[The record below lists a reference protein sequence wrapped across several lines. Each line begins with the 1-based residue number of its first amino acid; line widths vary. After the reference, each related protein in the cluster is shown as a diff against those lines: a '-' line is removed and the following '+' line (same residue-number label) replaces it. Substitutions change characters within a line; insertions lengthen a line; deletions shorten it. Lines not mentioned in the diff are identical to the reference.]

1 MFTAIATLAGQ
12 TGGDAV
18 MSEIEKQF
26 PFGAFPKGPIWEN
39 KIYRD
44 RPQLARGEGAIT
56 EFRAWARQ
64 SSEEAHP

>member
-18 MSEIEKQF
+18 MGEIDKRF
-26 PFGAFPKGPIWEN
+26 PFGGLCF
-39 KIYRD
+39 
-44 RPQLARGEGAIT
+44 ARGEGAIT

-64 SSEEAHP
+64 SSEEAFA